1 MLAFQLSFT
10 ESGDPDVGVDAEDVD
25 EVAPVEVE
33 GVDVVEPEAE
43 VAAVGLE
50 PDPETA
56 SLTGDE
62 RLELL
67 MVIPDDA
74 APVAEG

>member
-1 MLAFQLSFT
+1 MDEA
-10 ESGDPDVGVDAEDVD
+10 DVE
-25 EVAPVEVE
+25 EVE
-33 GVDVVEPEAE
+33 PAEVD

-67 MVIPDDA
+67 MVIPDEA
-74 APVAEG
+74 APVVDG